1 MNTRIRLGI
10 AILAC
15 LVLNGC
21 TAMAVHTGAR
31 AVKNIRE
38 NEAAGQTAE
47 PNQAGQKRTP
57 RLIHRPGLLHGE
69 RQTETTNTS
78 TAGQSE

>member
-38 NEAAGQTAE
+38 NEATGQTAE
-47 PNQAGQKRTP
+47 PDQAGQ
-57 RLIHRPGLLHGE
+57 E
-69 RQTETTNTS
+69 RS
-78 TAGQSE
+78 PA